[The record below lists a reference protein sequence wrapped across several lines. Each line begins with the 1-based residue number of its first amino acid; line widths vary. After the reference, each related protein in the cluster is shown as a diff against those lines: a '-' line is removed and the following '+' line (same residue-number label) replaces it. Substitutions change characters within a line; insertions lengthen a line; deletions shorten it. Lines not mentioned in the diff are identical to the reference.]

1 MLMSLVTC
9 QIHEVLLLYTRF
21 RDFSTLLKIQDF
33 FFFFTLDTII
43 ITSSIFLECNENFI
57 LLYFSRYFRIIRRNC
72 RNVRDISG

>member
-21 RDFSTLLKIQDF
+21 RDFSTLLKIQD

>member
-33 FFFFTLDTII
+33 FFFTLDTII
-43 ITSSIFLECNENFI
+43 ITSSIFLEYNENFI